1 VIEEF
6 ENIIDNSAEENKAW
20 LVRYYPKHQTHRLYN
35 SLSEKGIKGN
45 EQINEFVSMLWL
57 QENRPDYELIVEQCF
72 NEIKKEVKDNL
83 PAILGTVHLN
93 NIS

>member
-1 VIEEF
+1 MIEEF

-45 EQINEFVSMLWL
+45 EQINEFVSML
-57 QENRPDYELIVEQCF
+57 
-72 NEIKKEVKDNL
+72 
-83 PAILGTVHLN
+83 
-93 NIS
+93 